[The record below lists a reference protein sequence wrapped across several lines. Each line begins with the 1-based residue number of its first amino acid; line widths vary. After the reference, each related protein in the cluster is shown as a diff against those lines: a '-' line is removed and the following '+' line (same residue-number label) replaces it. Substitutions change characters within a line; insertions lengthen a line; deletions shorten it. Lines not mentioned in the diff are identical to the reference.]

1 MKLKHI
7 IYFILIFQT
16 VTHAQVSNFKNTSFI
31 KADRI
36 AKKYK
41 GFEINNLPLLAHK
54 LTSELDTDV
63 EKFRAIYTWV
73 SLNIQGDDVL
83 HNKVSRKRNKYKN
96 DSISFLKWN
105 KEYKKHIFR
114 KLLKHKKTMCTGYAY
129 LIKELSYLA
138 NIRSVIING
147 YGRSV
152 DSNVNK
158 LEIANHSWNA
168 VKLND
173 KWYLCDA
180 TWSSGYM
187 NGNGVFIEDYND
199 GYFLTEPSLFSKN
212 HFPLE
217 LKWLLTSNVTA
228 KEFVK
233 SPLVYGE
240 AFEHKIVLI
249 CPKEMNVSVIK
260 DKEVKFSFKSSEFQ
274 DNKNVTLVHYLGVE
288 EKTFDIYD
296 VKSKN
301 ELITFNSKFK
311 YKGKYDVHLK
321 IDNDI
326 VATYTLTINK

>member
-1 MKLKHI
+1 MKFKYI

-16 VTHAQVSNFKNTSFI
+16 VTYAQVSNFKNTSFI
-31 KADRI
+31 KADGI
-36 AKKYK
+36 AKKHK
-41 GFEINNLPLLAHK
+41 GFELNNLSLLAHK
-54 LTSELDTDV
+54 LTNDLDTDV

-73 SLNIQGDDVL
+73 CLNIQGDDVL
-83 HNKVSRKRNKYKN
+83 HNKVSRKRSKYRN
-96 DSISFLKWN
+96 DSISFLQWN
-105 KEYKKHIFR
+105 KEYKKHIFK

-138 NIRSVIING
+138 NIKSVIING

-152 DSNVNK
+152 DSNVST

-168 VKLND
+168 VKLNN

-180 TWSSGYM
+180 TWSSGFM
-187 NGNGVFIEDYND
+187 DGNGVFIEDYND

-217 LKWLLTSNVTA
+217 LKWLLTSKVTA

-240 AFEHKIVLI
+240 AFKYKIAPI
-249 CPKEMNVSVIK
+249 FPKEMNVSVMK

-274 DNKNVTLVHYLGVE
+274 ENKKLTLIHYLGAE

-296 VKSKN
+296 VKNKN
-301 ELITFNSKFK
+301 GLVTFNSKFK
-311 YKGKYDVHLK
+311 YRGKYDIHLK

-326 VATYTLTINK
+326 VATYILTINK